1 MIESASS
8 LGLVLA
14 FGGGMVSFLSPCV
27 LPLVPGYLAW
37 VAGTDLAGAQE
48 HRWRTMALAVCFVL
62 GFGAVFV
69 VLGAAADGLSGLLRR
84 WSYEAQ
90 MAAGT
95 LVVVLGMLQL
105 GVLRMPM
112 ALMRDLRFRPA
123 ATGGSPAQ
131 AALVGVAFGF
141 GWTPCIGPILGAI
154 FSVAAGRGAG
164 EGVPL
169 LAAYALGLGVPFLV
183 VAFYMPLLLARAR
196 RMARAG
202 LMLQRLAGI
211 LMIGMGLLML
221 TGNLSLIAVWLLETF
236 PVLTRIG

>member
-37 VAGTDLAGAQE
+37 VAGTDLAGAQDR
-48 HRWRTMALAVCFVL
+48 RWRTMALAVCFVL

-69 VLGAAADGLSGLLRR
+69 ALGAAADGLSGLLRR

-90 MAAGT
+90 IAGGV
-95 LVVVLGMLQL
+95 LVIVLGLLQL

-112 ALMRDLRFRPA
+112 ALMRDLRFRP
-123 ATGGSPAQ
+123 TLSGGSPAQ
-131 AALVGVAFGF
+131 ASLVGVAFGF

-154 FSVAAGRGAG
+154 FGVAATRGSG

-183 VAFYMPLLLARAR
+183 VAFYMPLLLAQAR
-196 RMARAG
+196 HMARAG
-202 LMLQRLAGI
+202 FILQRLAGV
-211 LMIGMGLLML
+211 LMFGMGLLML

-236 PVLTRIG
+236 PVLARIG

>member
-1 MIESASS
+1 MEVSP
-8 LGLVLA
+8 LGLFFA

-48 HRWRTMALAVCFVL
+48 RKWRTLRLACCFVL

-69 VLGAAADGLSGLLRR
+69 ALGAAADGLSGVLRR

-90 MAAGT
+90 IAGGL
-95 LVVVLGMLQL
+95 LVIGLGLLQL
-105 GVLRMPM
+105 GVVPMPM

-123 ATGGSPAQ
+123 LAGGSPMQ
-131 AALVGVAFGF
+131 ATVVGVAFGF

-154 FSVAAGRGAG
+154 LGVAATSGAG
-164 EGVPL
+164 DGVTL

-183 VAFYMPLLLARAR
+183 VAFYLPLVLGRTKR
-196 RMARAG
+196 VARAG
-202 LMLQRLAGI
+202 FILQRASGAAMV
-211 LMIGMGLLML
+211 LMGALMAS
-221 TGNLSLIAVWLLETF
+221 GNLTIIAVWLLETF
-236 PVLTRIG
+236 PVFARLG